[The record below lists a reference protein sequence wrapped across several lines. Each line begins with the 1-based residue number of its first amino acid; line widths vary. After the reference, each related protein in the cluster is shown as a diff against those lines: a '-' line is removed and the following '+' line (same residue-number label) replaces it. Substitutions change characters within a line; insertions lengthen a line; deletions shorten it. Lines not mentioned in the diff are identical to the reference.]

1 VAAASDGV
9 QPASSLWRHRDF
21 MRLWSAE
28 TVSQLGSQVTL
39 LALPLTAILL
49 LRASAFQVG
58 LLGTIEFLPF
68 ILIGLP
74 AGVWVDRLRRRPI
87 LIIGDLGRAVALASI
102 PIAYKLDVLTLGQL
116 YVVAFTTGVLTVFF
130 DVAYQSYLPSLVDRE
145 HLVEG
150 NGKLEISRSGAQI
163 AGPGMAGGLISLVK
177 APVAIAVD
185 AISFVLSAVF
195 VLMIRRPEPLPAT
208 HRSLDAARPKMRAD
222 IAEGLHYVL
231 RHPYLRW
238 IAACTATANLFGNMT
253 QVVLIVFA
261 VRKLGMS
268 PGLIGVVFSVASTSA
283 LIGAVLSNRVPKWIG
298 VGPTIVASAFVA
310 TLAALVLP
318 VATKSTAVP
327 LLITFG
333 LVGSFANVIYNV
345 TQVSL
350 RQAIT
355 PERLQGRMNATMRF
369 MVWGTIPIGSLVGG
383 ALGDAIG
390 LRATLWVGALGGL
403 TSVLPVLFSGVR
415 TLRSVPD
422 VEPELPAIEREV
434 DTRSASVTTDR

>member
-1 VAAASDGV
+1 
-9 QPASSLWRHRDF
+9 

-49 LRASAFQVG
+49 LRASAFQIG
-58 LLGTIEFLPF
+58 LLGTVEFLPF

-177 APVAIAVD
+177 APVAIALD
-185 AISFVLSAVF
+185 AVSFVLSAVF
-195 VLMIRRPEPLPAT
+195 VLLIRRPEPLPAT

-222 IAEGLHYVL
+222 IAEGLRYVL

-253 QVVLIVFA
+253 QVVLLVFA
-261 VRKLGMS
+261 VRQLGMS

-283 LIGAVLSNRVPKWIG
+283 LLGAVHSSRLPNWIG

-310 TLAALVLP
+310 TIAALVVPL
-318 VATKSTAVP
+318 ATRSTAVP

-403 TSVLPVLFSGVR
+403 TAVLPVLLSGVR
-415 TLRSVPD
+415 TLRSVPEI
-422 VEPELPAIEREV
+422 EPETSAV
-434 DTRSASVTTDR
+434 DPETHTRSAAATTDG